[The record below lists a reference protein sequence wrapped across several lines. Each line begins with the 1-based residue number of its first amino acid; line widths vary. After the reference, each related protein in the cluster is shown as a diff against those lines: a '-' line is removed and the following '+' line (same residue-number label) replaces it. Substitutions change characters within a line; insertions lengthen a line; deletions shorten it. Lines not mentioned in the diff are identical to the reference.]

1 MSLLEIILIGVAL
14 ICCTGGVA
22 WLLYDMNK
30 QIEYYRMTMKQDEEE
45 STLGLVEDDEE

>member
-14 ICCTGGVA
+14 VCCIGGVA
-22 WLLYDMNK
+22 WLLYDLNK
-30 QIEYYRMTMKQDEEE
+30 QVNAYREAMKQDEE